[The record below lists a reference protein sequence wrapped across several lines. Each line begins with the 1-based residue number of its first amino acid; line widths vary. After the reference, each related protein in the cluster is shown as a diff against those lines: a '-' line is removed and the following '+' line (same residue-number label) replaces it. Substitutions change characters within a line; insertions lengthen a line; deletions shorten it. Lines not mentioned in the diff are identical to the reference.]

1 MSELITPEQRRQLR
15 KNGVPEKHRQDHIPV
30 AKLYIPVYSCVFLL
44 SELDPKRS
52 LRGYGLM
59 DAGTGYP
66 RLEYMNIRAIQE
78 HAETLMWPLT
88 PDTGFVAQYPI
99 SVYAQ
104 AARKKG
110 RYTEDETLLQDAQA
124 ELRALAQRKDSTH
137 SVNDLIIDDRD
148 QQIVVPS
155 RGSSPF
161 P

>member
-1 MSELITPEQRRQLR
+1 M
-15 KNGVPEKHRQDHIPV
+15 PEKHRQDHIPV
-30 AKLYIPVYSCVFLL
+30 AKLCIPVYRCVFLL

-66 RLEYMNIRAIQE
+66 RLEYRNISAIQE
-78 HAETLMWPLT
+78 HAENLMWPLT
-88 PDTGFVAQYPI
+88 PDTGFVTQYPI

-110 RYTEDETLLQDAQA
+110 RYTEDETLLLEAKA
-124 ELRALAQRKDSTH
+124 ELEALAQREDQSDSA
-137 SVNDLIIDDRD
+137 NDPVGEHWDP
-148 QQIVVPS
+148 QIVVPS